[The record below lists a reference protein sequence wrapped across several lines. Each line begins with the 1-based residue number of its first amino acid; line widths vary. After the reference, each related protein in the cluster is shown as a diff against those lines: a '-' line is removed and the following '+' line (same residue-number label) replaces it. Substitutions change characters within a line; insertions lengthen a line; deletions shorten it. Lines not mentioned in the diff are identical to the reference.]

1 MMQTQTLRLGL
12 LGCLGFM
19 TYLFQANILA
29 ADRIANLP
37 LSIETIGI
45 EWFSI
50 QIILLIMSILVVLW
64 MSVVNKMRRRELMDI
79 V

>member
-1 MMQTQTLRLGL
+1 
-12 LGCLGFM
+12 M

-64 MSVVNKMRRRELMDI
+64 TSVVNKMRRRELMDN